1 MVTESEETLRH
12 FESPRLTF
20 GRGTAD
26 IPLVSGSRSRQLA
39 ADLVLEGGGVKGIAL
54 VGAISVLEERGYG
67 FRRVAGTSAGAIV
80 GALVASGMRSQD
92 LNEVMGSVDYKRFR
106 DGDLLDHL
114 GAFGKAA
121 SVLIDEGI
129 YRGEYLRG
137 WLGDLLRDRGVR
149 TFADLV
155 LDDRGGSFPRE
166 QAYRLVVMAS
176 DVSQGRLRRL
186 PWDYRERY
194 GLDPFAVPVV
204 DAVRASMSIPFFY
217 EPVKL
222 NDRLVDQTC
231 WLVDGGML
239 SNFPVDVFDRADGAP
254 PRWPTF
260 GIKLSTRAGALQGV
274 SNDVHGAISLARAM
288 VATMTSFHDQ
298 LHLDDPAVVA
308 RTIFV
313 DTLNVRATDF
323 DIDRSTQQQL
333 YDSGRRAAT
342 KFLDGGDGRPGWD
355 FADYV
360 ARHRSA
366 GTVTEHAPV

>member
-1 MVTESEETLRH
+1 VT
-12 FESPRLTF
+12 
-20 GRGTAD
+20 
-26 IPLVSGSRSRQLA
+26 GSRSRQLA
-39 ADLVLEGGGVKGIAL
+39 TDLVLEGGGVKGIAL

-67 FRRVAGTSAGAIV
+67 FRRIAGTSAGAIV
-80 GALVASGMRSQD
+80 GSLVAAGMRAQD
-92 LNEVMGSVDYKRFR
+92 LSEVMRAVDYRRFR

-114 GAFGKAA
+114 GAFGKAT
-121 SVLIDEGI
+121 SILLDEGI
-129 YRGEYLRG
+129 YRGEYLRR
-137 WLGDLLRDRGVR
+137 WLGDLVHDLGVR

-155 LDDRGGSFPRE
+155 VDDRGGSFPRE

-194 GLDPFAVPVV
+194 GVDPFEVPVV
-204 DAVRASMSIPFFY
+204 DSVRASMSIPFFY

-222 NDRLVDQTC
+222 KDHLTGETC

-239 SNFPVDVFDRADGAP
+239 SNFPVDVFDRTDGAP
-254 PRWPTF
+254 PRWPTL

-274 SNDVHGAISLARAM
+274 PNDVHGAFSLARAM

-308 RTIFV
+308 RTIFI
-313 DTLNVRATDF
+313 DTFNVRATDF
-323 DIDRSTQQQL
+323 DIDPTTQQRL
-333 YDSGRRAAT
+333 YDSGRQAAT
-342 KFLDGGDGRPGWD
+342 KFLDGDEHRPAWD

-360 ARHRSA
+360 ARHRT
-366 GTVTEHAPV
+366 GTATAPALA

>member
-1 MVTESEETLRH
+1 M
-12 FESPRLTF
+12 
-20 GRGTAD
+20 TAA
-26 IPLVSGSRSRQLA
+26 QLA
-39 ADLVLEGGGVKGIAL
+39 VVVITVLLNAMDGFDILSIAFASPGIAKEWGIAQLGLGIVLSMELIGMAIGSVLLGGVADKIG
-54 VGAISVLEERGYG
+54 
-67 FRRVAGTSAGAIV
+67 RRPT
-80 GALVASGMRSQD
+80 
-92 LNEVMGSVDYKRFR
+92 
-106 DGDLLDHL
+106 LL
-114 GAFGKAA
+114 GC
-121 SVLIDEGI
+121 
-129 YRGEYLRG
+129 
-137 WLGDLLRDRGVR
+137 
-149 TFADLV
+149 
-155 LDDRGGSFPRE
+155 
-166 QAYRLVVMAS
+166 LVVMAS

-222 NDRLVDQTC
+222 KDRLVGQTC

-274 SNDVHGAISLARAM
+274 PNDVHGAYSLARAM
-288 VATMTSFHDQ
+288 LATMTSFHDQ
-298 LHLDDPAVVA
+298 QHLDDPAVVA

-323 DIDRSTQQQL
+323 DIDRTTQQQL

-342 KFLDGGDGRPGWD
+342 KFLDGGDGRPAWD

-360 ARHRSA
+360 ARHRTA
-366 GTVTEHAPV
+366 GAATVHAPV

>member
-1 MVTESEETLRH
+1 MT
-12 FESPRLTF
+12 
-20 GRGTAD
+20 
-26 IPLVSGSRSRQLA
+26 GSRSRQLA

-80 GALVASGMRSQD
+80 GALVAGGLRAPD
-92 LNEVMGSVDYKRFR
+92 LREVMNTVDYRRFR

-114 GAFGKAA
+114 GPLGKAT
-121 SVLIDEGI
+121 SVLVDEGI

-137 WLGDLLRDRGVR
+137 WLRDLLGDLGVR

-155 LDDRGGSFPRE
+155 VDDRGGSFPRE

-222 NDRLVDQTC
+222 KDRLVGKTC

-260 GIKLSTRAGALQGV
+260 GIKLSSRAGALQGV
-274 SNDVHGAISLARAM
+274 PNDVHGAFSLARAM
-288 VATMTSFHDQ
+288 LATMTSFHDQ
-298 LHLDDPAVVA
+298 QHLDDPAVVA

-313 DTLNVRATDF
+313 DTLSVRATDF
-323 DIDRSTQQQL
+323 DIDRTIQQQL

-342 KFLDGGDGRPGWD
+342 RFLDGGAGHPAWN
-355 FADYV
+355 FAEYV
-360 ARHRSA
+360 SRHRTA
-366 GTVTEHAPV
+366 GEAPAHAPR

>member
-1 MVTESEETLRH
+1 VWHESLITGREPSDIPLMTAPP
-12 FESPRLTF
+12 SPRL
-20 GRGTAD
+20 
-26 IPLVSGSRSRQLA
+26 P

-54 VGAISVLEERGYG
+54 VGAISVLEERGYS
-67 FRRVAGTSAGAIV
+67 FRRVGGTSAGAIV
-80 GALVASGMRSQD
+80 GALVAAGMSAAD
-92 LNEVMGSVDYKRFR
+92 LTSVMREVDYRRFR

-114 GAFGKAA
+114 GGFGQAM

-129 YRGEYLRG
+129 YRGEYLRR
-137 WLGDLLRDRGVR
+137 WLGDLLADLGVR

-155 LDDRGGSFPRE
+155 VDDRGGSFPRD

-186 PWDYRERY
+186 PWDYRDRY
-194 GLDPFAVPVV
+194 GIDPFTVPVA

-222 NDRLVDQTC
+222 KDRLSNETC

-239 SNFPVDVFDRADGAP
+239 SNFPVDVFDRTDGAP

-260 GIKLSTRAGALQGV
+260 GMKLSNRAGALQGV
-274 SNDVHGAISLARAM
+274 PNHVDGAVSLARAM

-298 LHLDDPAVVA
+298 LHLEEPGVVA
-308 RTIFV
+308 RTIFI
-313 DTLNVRATDF
+313 DTLKVRSTDF
-323 DIDRSTQQQL
+323 DIDRATQQLL

-342 KFLDGGDGRPGWD
+342 RFLDGSEQRRGWD
-355 FADYV
+355 FAEYV
-360 ARHRSA
+360 ARYRSPA
-366 GTVTEHAPV
+366 ARPITPVPSRG

>member
-1 MVTESEETLRH
+1 MT
-12 FESPRLTF
+12 
-20 GRGTAD
+20 
-26 IPLVSGSRSRQLA
+26 GSRSRQLA
-39 ADLVLEGGGVKGIAL
+39 ADLVLEGGGVKGIGL

-80 GALVASGMRSQD
+80 GALVAAGMRGQD
-92 LNEVMGSVDYKRFR
+92 LHDVMGTVDYRRFR

-121 SVLIDEGI
+121 SVLVDEGI
-129 YRGEYLRG
+129 YRGEYLRR
-137 WLGDLLRDRGVR
+137 WLGDHLHDLGVR

-155 LDDRGGSFPRE
+155 VDDRGGSFPRE

-194 GLDPFAVPVV
+194 GLDPFEVPVA

-222 NDRLVDQTC
+222 KDHLTGDTC

-239 SNFPVDVFDRADGAP
+239 SNFPVDVFDRTDGAP
-254 PRWPTF
+254 PRWPTL
-260 GIKLSTRAGALQGV
+260 GIKLATRAGALQGV
-274 SNDVHGAISLARAM
+274 PNDVHGAFSLARAM

-308 RTIFV
+308 RTIFI
-313 DTLNVRATDF
+313 DTFNVRATDF
-323 DIDRSTQQQL
+323 DIDRATQQRL
-333 YDSGRRAAT
+333 YDSGRRAAS
-342 KFLDGGDGRPGWD
+342 KFLDGGDGRPAWD
-355 FADYV
+355 FAQYV
-360 ARHRSA
+360 ARHRTPGEVTA
-366 GTVTEHAPV
+366 PATV